1 LLDPPVEGETMP
13 SRHHAT
19 TTDHAEELALRARV
33 SAEFRE
39 MPGLRLTLAQASRLF
54 SMDPVPCQ
62 RVLSG
67 LVARGELFTDG
78 RLFARADVG
87 RRCA

>member
-1 LLDPPVEGETMP
+1 ML

-19 TTDHAEELALRARV
+19 ARDRVEEQALRARIA
-33 SAEFRE
+33 AEFRE

-54 SMDPVPCQ
+54 STDPVPCE

-67 LVARGELFTDG
+67 LVARGELSTDG
-78 RLFARADVG
+78 RLFARADAR

>member
-1 LLDPPVEGETMP
+1 MLRP
-13 SRHHAT
+13 HYAT
-19 TTDHAEELALRARV
+19 AATSEPFEERALRARI

-54 SMDPVPCQ
+54 HVDAGSCQ
-62 RVLSG
+62 RVLVG
-67 LVARGELFTDG
+67 LVAGGELSTDG
-78 RLFARADVG
+78 RMFARVNAG